1 MHLPE
6 LHRSGGLKSS
16 SPGCCCIGILR
27 LVRVLI
33 QWRVSHGNESMHIRA
48 ECRQN
53 FRLPPEKAVI
63 AKSCMIY
70 FVRADAGHQRSVRIE
85 PMHLTDRVQEA
96 RQCSSGLLTFFCIHA
111 NSEFTRFKAGH
122 YSPHAAGQDSN
133 LRRDVL
139 PAELPAATHRCDV
152 QCRVAHRI

>member
-16 SPGCCCIGILR
+16 SPGCYCIGILR

-63 AKSCMIY
+63 AKSRMIY

-85 PMHLTDRVQEA
+85 PGHLTDRVQEA
-96 RQCSSGLLTFFCIHA
+96 RQCSSGILVSSASMRIASLHVTKRGDF
-111 NSEFTRFKAGH
+111 
-122 YSPHAAGQDSN
+122 SPHAAEVDSN
-133 LRRDVL
+133 HRRDVL
-139 PAELPAATHRCDV
+139 PTELPAATHRCDV